1 MTPTPYRVPPPA
13 PVQLIDWPASFGTR
27 YLVCVDVEEEFDWRA
42 PLDPRNRSTE
52 AMSAFPAAHRWF
64 ADRGIGLACFV
75 DHPVA
80 SDQRA
85 VEILCAVAADGR
97 SEIGAQLHAWVTPPY
112 AAATPGDS
120 YAGNLPLEEERAKL
134 AAITGLLRDAFEGP
148 PRMYRA
154 GRYGIGA
161 RTLGL
166 LRDQG
171 YLVDSS
177 VRARYDYRADLGPDF
192 GAIGNA
198 AYRLDGLIELPL
210 SSVFT
215 GRLRRFG
222 HSLYRGLARVPRS
235 RGAAARSGLLQ
246 RVALTP
252 EDMPI
257 ADALEAVTVAVGDG
271 DRLLNLSFHSPTL
284 VPGNT
289 PYVRDAADLARFWRW
304 WDAMCARLEM
314 LGVRAT
320 TIEEIIAASGQAGT
334 P

>member
-1 MTPTPYRVPPPA
+1 MTPTPYRVLAPA
-13 PVQLIDWPASFGTR
+13 PDQLIDWPASFGTR

-42 PLDPRNRSTE
+42 PLDPRNRSTT

-64 ADRGIGLACFV
+64 ADRAIGLACFV

-80 SDQRA
+80 SDARA
-85 VEILCAVAADGR
+85 VEILRQVAADGG

-112 AAATPGDS
+112 AAAAPGDS
-120 YAGNLPLEEERAKL
+120 YAGNLPIEEERAKL
-134 AAITGLLRDAFEGP
+134 AALTDLLRAAFGGS
-148 PRMYRA
+148 PRIYRA

-171 YLVDSS
+171 YLIDSS

-192 GAIGNA
+192 GAVGNA
-198 AYRLDGLIELPL
+198 AYRLGGLIELPL

-215 GRLRRFG
+215 GRFRG
-222 HSLYRGLARVPRS
+222 IGPSLYRGLSRVPRG
-235 RGAAARSGLLQ
+235 RGTAARSGMLQ

-257 ADALEAVTVAVGDG
+257 AEALEAVTVAVANGE
-271 DRLLNLSFHSPTL
+271 RLLTFSFHSPTL

-304 WDAMCARLEM
+304 WAAMAAHLDR

-320 TIEEIIAASGQAGT
+320 TIGEIIAASGQAGT